1 MRPLIPFALWLGAL
15 VLPVP
20 EAVAPESTA
29 ALLTTVAT
37 LAGLT
42 VMVYRLGVWRQ
53 DMHNIKYNVGAE
65 IARYR
70 EETNQHFARFDRRF
84 DSIDRHIAAATEQ
97 RVASERWRARVD
109 TTLTGHERDLTGLG
123 QRMDRLEG
131 VAHVEAA

>member
-1 MRPLIPFALWLGAL
+1 MRVLIPFALWLGAL
-15 VLPVP
+15 QLPLP
-20 EAVAPESTA
+20 DRLAPEGATA
-29 ALLTTVAT
+29 MLTTAAT

-42 VMVYRLGVWRQ
+42 VLVYRLGVWREE
-53 DMHNIKYNVGAE
+53 MHNTKHNVGAE

-109 TTLTGHERDLTGLG
+109 TTLAVHDREVADADVRL
-123 QRMDRLEG
+123 QRLEG
-131 VAHVEAA
+131 APRAEAA